1 MELIF
6 GKGTYADYAPWLAGQ
21 LASVGVGC
29 FTGLGKGI
37 YQLAN
42 QKSSNVDLAE
52 GGLNI
57 ILSFVGGSK
66 TILKASAALK
76 GTASGAKIVYEEGI
90 NFVKKAIVGYEEK
103 EASAAAKALLK
114 EKGLSAGGVDGL
126 FKNLNIIKKAPIE
139 QEALKKG
146 AEQTAKKI
154 DVLVNAA
161 KEDIKAIPGRG
172 YEAFADLVNKEYAFT
187 LEGIKK
193 SVLDTIGKSSVELM
207 DNFLGSKA
215 DEALVD
221 WVSSLFESEGITL
234 SGDSAKNTS
243 GTTTDTNIN
252 TMVVNGAIHIVSTP
266 PGADIWLDN
275 SKESLQTP
283 NTLHEITPGDH
294 KVVLKIPG
302 GYQDYA
308 RTVSVIAGQT
318 AQISAKLEPLPAAT
332 GNLRIASDQ
341 SDATIVIDGT
351 TQDVKTP
358 AGFKNVPVGSYK
370 VTVKKAGFQDY
381 SETVTVEPLQERQ
394 VWAPLKPLQLA
405 KGTLNI
411 GSVPAGADIYIDG
424 QKQGSQTPANNIVE
438 ARTYKVGLKK
448 AGYKDY
454 SATATVMEGRIT
466 ELWAKLEAVESEP
479 ASTQQPTKPAERTP
493 QEKCDCCTMWAQT
506 ILVKQLMDA
515 CKQERECI
523 SQEVR
528 ITKPW
533 TYNPATNECVGSF
546 EYWKTWSDGKS
557 ERTGGYD
564 NYAMSLKIAEN
575 RCQKLGK

>member
-1 MELIF
+1 M
-6 GKGTYADYAPWLAGQ
+6 Q
-21 LASVGVGC
+21 
-29 FTGLGKGI
+29 
-37 YQLAN
+37 
-42 QKSSNVDLAE
+42 
-52 GGLNI
+52 
-57 ILSFVGGSK
+57 
-66 TILKASAALK
+66 AALK
-76 GTASGAKIVYEEGI
+76 EGEEQI
-90 NFVKKAIVGYEEK
+90 
-103 EASAAAKALLK
+103 
-114 EKGLSAGGVDGL
+114 
-126 FKNLNIIKKAPIE
+126 
-139 QEALKKG
+139 
-146 AEQTAKKI
+146 AKKI

-193 SVLDTIGKSSVELM
+193 SVLDTIGKSPVELM
-207 DNFLGSKA
+207 DNFLGAKA
-215 DEALVD
+215 DEFVVD

-234 SGDSAKNTS
+234 SGDLAKNTS
-243 GTTTDTNIN
+243 GTTTDTNTN
-252 TMVVNGAIHIVSTP
+252 NVVVNGAIHIVSTP

-358 AGFKNVPVGSYK
+358 ASFGNVPVGSYK
-370 VTVKKAGFQDY
+370 ITVKKAGFQDY
-381 SETVTVEPLQERQ
+381 SERVDVEPLQERQ

-424 QKQGSQTPANNIVE
+424 QKQGSQTPSNNIVE

-454 SATATVMEGRIT
+454 SATATVAEGRIT
-466 ELWAKLEAVESEP
+466 ELWAKLEAAESTPVTSYDGVYSTGGGQDFVVSGNTIKGHFSRERSTASLQNP
-479 ASTQQPTKPAERTP
+479 FQTGASTVDYQGTVDNQGNVSMNCKRTGEGRKPANLETGDKGGWITTVINSTYKGKITL
-493 QEKCDCCTMWAQT
+493 QGNVLMLDCYDEKGDHIQA
-506 ILVKQLMDA
+506 
-515 CKQERECI
+515 
-523 SQEVR
+523 
-528 ITKPW
+528 TKKP
-533 TYNPATNECVGSF
+533 
-546 EYWKTWSDGKS
+546 
-557 ERTGGYD
+557 
-564 NYAMSLKIAEN
+564 
-575 RCQKLGK
+575 